1 MTGAWEKLSVGQS
14 NMRTYLSLPEA
25 KPAPAIIV
33 VQGQT
38 GVDDFVKFSDLRSRV
53 QTVSSVATRAQSLA
67 LTDMSRLVLDRQTGE
82 ERRSEMKRSFD
93 FPSSRLFLRVGRELV
108 LILLA
113 ALFVPYP
120 LHAQALKK
128 VPFPFSPIGIN
139 CLPWFVAKD
148 ARIFDKY
155 GIAFDPVFIGASSA
169 LFNAMLSGAADFAG
183 SGGPSVISNILQ
195 GGDVIHITAMVPRF
209 TQSIMVKAEI
219 KKPEDMAGKR
229 IGVSRLGTV
238 THFALQ
244 TFLDGHGIKN
254 VTILQ
259 MGGQPEA
266 FAGLSRGSVDGAVFS
281 PPYNFQLK
289 RQGYNE
295 IASPND
301 LAKLTPFITNGIVAR
316 RSVAERDKDTVIKI
330 IKGTAEAIKMIQT
343 DAELTKKM
351 MGKWMPMKDPDLV
364 EQSYRFA
371 TENYSKEGFV
381 PEAALRG
388 MVKQMVQSNLI
399 EAKAAANTPVTAY
412 YDNRYVE
419 EVKRSGFF
427 DQLWK

>member
-1 MTGAWEKLSVGQS
+1 
-14 NMRTYLSLPEA
+14 
-25 KPAPAIIV
+25 
-33 VQGQT
+33 
-38 GVDDFVKFSDLRSRV
+38 
-53 QTVSSVATRAQSLA
+53 
-67 LTDMSRLVLDRQTGE
+67 
-82 ERRSEMKRSFD
+82 
-93 FPSSRLFLRVGRELV
+93 
-108 LILLA
+108 
-113 ALFVPYP
+113 
-120 LHAQALKK
+120 
-128 VPFPFSPIGIN
+128 
-139 CLPWFVAKD
+139 
-148 ARIFDKY
+148 
-155 GIAFDPVFIGASSA
+155 
-169 LFNAMLSGAADFAG
+169 
-183 SGGPSVISNILQ
+183 
-195 GGDVIHITAMVPRF
+195 
-209 TQSIMVKAEI
+209 
-219 KKPEDMAGKR
+219 
-229 IGVSRLGTV
+229 
-238 THFALQ
+238 
-244 TFLDGHGIKN
+244 
-254 VTILQ
+254 
-259 MGGQPEA
+259 
-266 FAGLSRGSVDGAVFS
+266 VDGAVFS

-330 IKGTAEAIKMIQT
+330 IKGTAEAIKVIQT
-343 DAELTKKM
+343 DAELTKKV

>member
-1 MTGAWEKLSVGQS
+1 
-14 NMRTYLSLPEA
+14 
-25 KPAPAIIV
+25 
-33 VQGQT
+33 
-38 GVDDFVKFSDLRSRV
+38 
-53 QTVSSVATRAQSLA
+53 
-67 LTDMSRLVLDRQTGE
+67 
-82 ERRSEMKRSFD
+82 MKRSND
-93 FPSSRLFLRVGRELV
+93 FPSSNRSLRACRRLAPILV
-108 LILLA
+108 A
-113 ALFVPYP
+113 ALLVPN
-120 LHAQALKK
+120 LLWAQALKK
-128 VPFPFSPIGIN
+128 VPFPFSPIGLN

-148 ARIFDKY
+148 ARIFEKH
-155 GIAFDPVFIGASSA
+155 GIEFDPVFIGASSA

-183 SGGPSVISNILQ
+183 SGGPAMISNILQ

-209 TQSIMVKAEI
+209 TQSIMVKADI
-219 KKPEDMAGKR
+219 KKPEDMANKK

-244 TFLDGHGIKN
+244 TLLDGHGIKN

-289 RQGYNE
+289 KQGYNE
-295 IASPND
+295 LASPGD

-316 RSVAERDKDTVIKI
+316 RSVAEKDKDTVIKV
-330 IKGTAEAIKMIQT
+330 IKGTAEAIKIIQN
-343 DAELTKKM
+343 DREFTKKVM
-351 MGKWMPMKDPDLV
+351 SKWMPMKDADLA

-371 TENYSKEGFV
+371 TENYSKEGIV
-381 PEAALRG
+381 PEPALRG

-399 EAKAAANTPVTAY
+399 DAKAAANTPVTAY

>member
-1 MTGAWEKLSVGQS
+1 
-14 NMRTYLSLPEA
+14 
-25 KPAPAIIV
+25 
-33 VQGQT
+33 
-38 GVDDFVKFSDLRSRV
+38 
-53 QTVSSVATRAQSLA
+53 
-67 LTDMSRLVLDRQTGE
+67 
-82 ERRSEMKRSFD
+82 MKRSND
-93 FPSSRLFLRVGRELV
+93 FPSSNRSLRACRWLAPILV
-108 LILLA
+108 A
-113 ALFVPYP
+113 ALLVPN
-120 LHAQALKK
+120 LLWAQAFKK
-128 VPFPFSPIGIN
+128 VPFPFSPIGLN

-148 ARIFDKY
+148 ARIFEKH
-155 GIAFDPVFIGASSA
+155 GIEFDPVFIGASSA

-183 SGGPSVISNILQ
+183 SGGPAVISNILQ

-209 TQSIMVKAEI
+209 TQSIMVKADI
-219 KKPEDMAGKR
+219 KKPEDMANKK

-244 TFLDGHGIKN
+244 TLLDGHGIKN

-289 RQGYNE
+289 KQGYNE
-295 IASPND
+295 LASPGD

-316 RSVAERDKDTVIKI
+316 RSVAEKDKDTVIKV
-330 IKGTAEAIKMIQT
+330 IKGTAEAIKIIQN
-343 DAELTKKM
+343 DREFTKKVM
-351 MGKWMPMKDPDLV
+351 SKWMPMKDADLA

-371 TENYSKEGFV
+371 TENYSKEGIT

-399 EAKAAANTPVTAY
+399 DAKAAANTPVTAY

>member
-1 MTGAWEKLSVGQS
+1 MTRLREL
-14 NMRTYLSLPEA
+14 
-25 KPAPAIIV
+25 
-33 VQGQT
+33 
-38 GVDDFVKFSDLRSRV
+38 KFLL
-53 QTVSSVATRAQSLA
+53 TVL
-67 LTDMSRLVLDRQTGE
+67 L
-82 ERRSEMKRSFD
+82 
-93 FPSSRLFLRVGRELV
+93 LFLTPS
-108 LILLA
+108 LLWG
-113 ALFVPYP
+113 
-120 LHAQALKK
+120 QALKK
-128 VPFPFSPIGIN
+128 MPFPFSPIGIN

-148 ARIFDKY
+148 ARIFEKH
-155 GIAFDPVFIGASSA
+155 GIDFDPVFIGASSA
-169 LFNAMLSGAADFAG
+169 LFNAMLSGAADLAG
-183 SGGPSVISNILQ
+183 SGGPAVIANILK
-195 GGDVIHITAMVPRF
+195 GGDIIHITAMVPRF
-209 TQSIMVKAEI
+209 TQSLMVKAEI
-219 KKPEDMAGKR
+219 KKPEDMAGKK

-244 TFLDGHGIKN
+244 TVLDGYGVKN

-289 RQGYNE
+289 KQGYNE
-295 IASPND
+295 LVSPSD

-316 RSVAERDKDTVIKI
+316 RSVAERDKDTVIKT
-330 IKGTAEAIKMIQT
+330 IKGTAEAIRMIQT
-343 DAELTKKM
+343 DKEFTKKVM
-351 MGKWMPMKDPDLV
+351 NKWMPMKDADLV

-371 TENYSKEGFV
+371 TENFAKEGMV

-388 MVKQMVQSNLI
+388 MVKQMVQSNLAD
-399 EAKAAANTPVTAY
+399 AKMASATPLTAY

>member
-1 MTGAWEKLSVGQS
+1 
-14 NMRTYLSLPEA
+14 MRHS
-25 KPAPAIIV
+25 I
-33 VQGQT
+33 
-38 GVDDFVKFSDLRSRV
+38 
-53 QTVSSVATRAQSLA
+53 
-67 LTDMSRLVLDRQTGE
+67 
-82 ERRSEMKRSFD
+82 D
-93 FPSSRLFLRVGRELV
+93 FPSSYRSLRVCRRLA
-108 LILLA
+108 LILVV
-113 ALFVPYP
+113 ALLVPSP
-120 LHAQALKK
+120 VLAQALKK
-128 VPFPFSPIGIN
+128 VPFPFSPISLN

-148 ARIFDKY
+148 ARIFEKH
-155 GIAFDPVFIGASSA
+155 GIEFDPVFIGASSA

-183 SGGPSVISNILQ
+183 SGGPAVISNILQ

-209 TQSIMVKAEI
+209 TQSIMVKADI
-219 KKPEDMAGKR
+219 KKPEDMANKK

-244 TFLDGHGIKN
+244 TLLDGHGIKN

-289 RQGYNE
+289 KQGYNE
-295 IASPND
+295 LASPSD

-316 RSVAERDKDTVIKI
+316 RSVAEKDKDTVIKV
-330 IKGTAEAIKMIQT
+330 IKGTAEAIKIIQT
-343 DAELTKKM
+343 DREFTKKVM
-351 MGKWMPMKDPDLV
+351 SKWMPMKDADLA

-371 TENYSKEGFV
+371 TENYSKEGIV
-381 PEAALRG
+381 PEPALRG

-399 EAKAAANTPVTAY
+399 DAKAAASTPVTAY

-427 DQLWK
+427 DQLWR

>member
-1 MTGAWEKLSVGQS
+1 MHT
-14 NMRTYLSLPEA
+14 
-25 KPAPAIIV
+25 
-33 VQGQT
+33 
-38 GVDDFVKFSDLRSRV
+38 SR
-53 QTVSSVATRAQSLA
+53 
-67 LTDMSRLVLDRQTGE
+67 
-82 ERRSEMKRSFD
+82 D
-93 FPSSRLFLRVGRELV
+93 FPSSLPARLRDLKFV
-108 LILLA
+108 LTVLL
-113 ALFVPYP
+113 LLLTPS
-120 LHAQALKK
+120 LLWGQALKK

-148 ARIFDKY
+148 AGIFEKH
-155 GIAFDPVFIGASSA
+155 GIDFDPVFIGASSA
-169 LFNAMLSGAADFAG
+169 LFNAMLSGAADLAG
-183 SGGPSVISNILQ
+183 SGGPAVISNILK
-195 GGDVIHITAMVPRF
+195 GGDIIHITAMVPRF

-219 KKPEDMAGKR
+219 KKPEDMAGRK

-244 TFLDGHGIKN
+244 TVLDGYGIKN

-289 RQGYNE
+289 KQGYHE
-295 IASPND
+295 LVSPSD
-301 LAKLTPFITNGIVAR
+301 LAKLTEFITNGIVAR
-316 RSVAERDKDTVIKI
+316 RSVAEKDKDTVIKT
-330 IKGTAEAIKMIQT
+330 IKGTAEAIKIIQT
-343 DAELTKKM
+343 NKEFTKKVM
-351 MGKWMPMKDPDLV
+351 NKWMPMKDSDLV

-371 TENYSKEGFV
+371 TENFAKEGMI

-388 MVKQMVQSNLI
+388 MVKQMVQSNLAD
-399 EAKAAANTPVTAY
+399 AKMASATPLTAY

-427 DQLWK
+427 DQLWR

>member
-1 MTGAWEKLSVGQS
+1 MKASH
-14 NMRTYLSLPEA
+14 NFPCSLPA
-25 KPAPAIIV
+25 SFR
-33 VQGQT
+33 
-38 GVDDFVKFSDLRSRV
+38 DLKF
-53 QTVSSVATRAQSLA
+53 A
-67 LTDMSRLVLDRQTGE
+67 LTI
-82 ERRSEMKRSFD
+82 
-93 FPSSRLFLRVGRELV
+93 LFLLLTPSLVG
-108 LILLA
+108 
-113 ALFVPYP
+113 
-120 LHAQALKK
+120 AQALKK

-148 ARIFDKY
+148 ARIFEKH
-155 GIAFDPVFIGASSA
+155 GIDFDPVFIGASSA
-169 LFNAMLSGAADFAG
+169 LFNAMLSGAADLAG
-183 SGGPSVISNILQ
+183 SGGPAVISNILK
-195 GGDVIHITAMVPRF
+195 GGDIIHITAMVPRF

-219 KKPEDMAGKR
+219 KKPEDMAGKK

-244 TFLDGHGIKN
+244 TALDGYSVKN

-289 RQGYNE
+289 KQGYHE
-295 IASPND
+295 LVSPND
-301 LAKLTPFITNGIVAR
+301 LAKLTEFITNGIVAR
-316 RSVAERDKDTVIKI
+316 RSVAEKDKDTVIKT
-330 IKGTAEAIKMIQT
+330 IKGTAEAIKIIQT
-343 DAELTKKM
+343 DKEFTKKVM
-351 MGKWMPMKDPDLV
+351 NKWMPMKDADLV

-371 TENYSKEGFV
+371 TENFAKEGSV

-388 MVKQMVQSNLI
+388 MVKQMVQSNLAD
-399 EAKAAANTPVTAY
+399 AKMASATPLTAY

-427 DQLWK
+427 DQLWR